1 MANKFVIKNGL
12 LVDGRVDVTG
22 SINLSQG
29 ISSLGGFTGSL
40 VGTAS
45 YATYAL
51 NASIDTGSFVQ
62 NSSTASFVTNSQT
75 GSFVTNS
82 QTGSFV
88 VTSTLNNY
96 VLNTATSSFVVS
108 STLNNYVLNTAT
120 SSFITN
126 SQTGSYA
133 KTNVSNTFTA
143 AQTFNSDVII
153 NATASISYLNVI
165 YQTASVIYSSGSNQI
180 GDDTSD
186 IQSIVGVV
194 KISGSLE
201 ITGSVAQGGGTS
213 ATGEFAHA
221 QGYLTIASGQYS
233 HAEGSSTTAQG
244 TSAHAEGRSTSA
256 AGSWSHAEGQNT
268 IAEGSYSHAEGYYT
282 IAYGTYS
289 HAGGV
294 YTVASGSGQTV
305 FGTFNTPGDSTS
317 LFIIGNGTSQGSESD
332 ILRVT
337 ANDVQIT
344 GSLKV
349 TDKINAQS
357 IIAEFT
363 GSLLGSASYADAASI
378 DGITG
383 LGTNVAT
390 FLKTPSSANLASA
403 VTDETGTGALVFA
416 NTPTLTTPD
425 IGAAT
430 GTSLTLQGDLISSNV
445 FAAGTVSGS
454 NFSIVTNG
462 GFATTYID
470 KANVLA
476 GNTLDLFQLDPNAYP
491 LEAVFVR
498 YVIYNSNAPA
508 YTNMRAGTLIIV
520 TDVSNGGTT
529 AHIAETATQDI
540 GNTSTADFQVSIGGG
555 ALNLTLDL
563 TASSDNYRVI
573 YEYTLIK

>member
-29 ISSLGGFTGSL
+29 ISSAGGFTGSL

-51 NASIDTGSFVQ
+51 NASIDTGSFVK

-268 IAEGSYSHAEGYYT
+268 IAEGNYSHAEGYYS
-282 IAYGTYS
+282 IAHGTYS
-289 HAGGV
+289 HAGGAG
-294 YTVASGSGQTV
+294 TVASGSGQTV
-305 FGTFNTPGDSTS
+305 FGTYNTPGDSTS
-317 LFIIGNGTSQGSESD
+317 LFIIGNGSGPGSESD

-337 ANDVQIT
+337 TADVQIT

-349 TDKINAQS
+349 TQGITAN
-357 IIAEFT
+357 FT
-363 GSLLGSASYADAASI
+363 GSLLGSASYANAASI

-383 LGTNVAT
+383 LGTNVAA

-416 NTPTLTTPD
+416 NTPTLTTP
-425 IGAAT
+425 ILGAAT
-430 GTSLTLQGDLISSNV
+430 GTSLTVSGQ
-445 FAAGTVSGS
+445 VSGS
-454 NFSIVTNG
+454 VIAVGGQSKTYSGFVNVSQSTTADIISIDTATTPCYGIHIRYVMYNTNG
-462 GFATTYID
+462 T
-470 KANVLA
+470 
-476 GNTLDLFQLDPNAYP
+476 
-491 LEAVFVR
+491 
-498 YVIYNSNAPA
+498 SHSH
-508 YTNMRAGTLIIV
+508 MRAGTLMV
-520 TDVSNGGTT
+520 VSNVAEGLNQIN
-529 AHIAETATQDI
+529 IAETTTQDI
-540 GNTSTADFQVSIGGG
+540 GDTSLADFTATIPVATTIAVQLTSGG
-555 ALNLTLDL
+555 TED
-563 TASSDNYRVI
+563 YRVVFD
-573 YEYTLIK
+573 YTLLNG

>member
-29 ISSLGGFTGSL
+29 ISSAGGFTGSL

-51 NASIDTGSFVQ
+51 NASIDTGSFVK

-289 HAGGV
+289 HAGGAG
-294 YTVASGSGQTV
+294 TVASGSGQTV
-305 FGTFNTPGDSTS
+305 FGTYNKPGDSTS
-317 LFIIGNGTSQGSESD
+317 LFIIGNGSGPGSESD

-337 ANDVQIT
+337 TADVQIT

-349 TDKINAQS
+349 TQGITAN
-357 IIAEFT
+357 FT
-363 GSLLGSASYADAASI
+363 GSLLGSASYANAASI

-383 LGTNVAT
+383 LGTNVAA

-476 GNTLDLFQLDPNAYP
+476 GNTLDLFQLDPSAYP